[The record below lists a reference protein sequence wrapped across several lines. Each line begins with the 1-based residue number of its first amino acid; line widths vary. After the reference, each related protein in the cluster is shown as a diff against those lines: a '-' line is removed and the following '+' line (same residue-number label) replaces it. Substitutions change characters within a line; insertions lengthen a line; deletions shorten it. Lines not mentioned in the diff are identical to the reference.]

1 MFMLWLRSGWRGT
14 GVERLSGAL
23 DAVRKFMG
31 KPWVRW
37 LVLGLFVV
45 QAVTLV
51 FVVNIGTPPDEQNNI
66 DFIQYYAQHSLSPVF
81 DHQAPTYSLGDKTR
95 EVDYLYHYGM
105 SLVVRVLPFSSSTDY
120 RIIRLF
126 SVVFAVLSFVVLA
139 RVLKRLGTSAAVITV
154 CLLVIT
160 NLPMVLLLGS
170 AINNDVMVWLGM
182 GLGLLLILRLSEKAG
197 LLDMVWLL
205 ALCCL
210 GGLVKRT
217 LLPFCLLFGIWGL
230 LIGLRHWRVL
240 VAQIRPLKWPLLAVA
255 IVAIVGLG
263 LFTERVGGNLVRYG
277 SVQVSC
283 EQVDGESACY
293 NFWTNVRARS
303 LANLPSEKMLPLPF
317 FVVRWFSDSF
327 FNIVDIQTQYWKHVV
342 RPARLLT
349 PLLAAVLVVGLAYGA
364 FYEKQRFR
372 HDAVS
377 RHRVYVMAVAFTY
390 IFVQLAVN
398 FGTYRHY
405 KVYGIALNGR
415 YIIPSLLPLIGM
427 AGLYWSHLL
436 KHHVR
441 LLTLLAICLVVFTI
455 GGSGLLMMLRNS
467 QLYAG

>member
-1 MFMLWLRSGWRGT
+1 M
-14 GVERLSGAL
+14 VRLAKAL
-23 DAVRKFMG
+23 TAIRIYAG
-31 KPWVRW
+31 KSLARW

-66 DFIQYYAQHSLSPVF
+66 DFIQYYAHHSVSPIF
-81 DHQAPTYSLGDKTR
+81 KHQTPTYSLGDKTR

-105 SLVVRVLPFSSSTDY
+105 SLVARALPFDQTNEDKA
-120 RIIRLF
+120 IRLF
-126 SVVFAVLSFVVLA
+126 SVAFAVLSFVVLA
-139 RVLKRLGTSAAVITV
+139 KVLKRLGASAAAITT

-182 GLGLLLILRLSEKAG
+182 GLGLLLILRLSEKPT

-217 LLPFCLLFGIWGL
+217 LLPFCLGFGIWGL
-230 LIGLRHWRVL
+230 VIAVRHWRML
-240 VAQIRPLKWPLLAVA
+240 AGQIRSLKWQFAVAA

-263 LFTERVGGNLVRYG
+263 LFVERVGGNLVRYG

-283 EQVDGESACY
+283 EQVDGEAACFG
-293 NFWTNVRARS
+293 FWTNVRARS
-303 LANLPSEKMLPLPF
+303 LAQLPAEKPIPAPF
-317 FVVRWFSDSF
+317 FVVRWFSDTF
-327 FNIVDIQTQYWKHVV
+327 FNIVDIQTQYWKHLV
-342 RPARLLT
+342 RPARVLT
-349 PLLAAVLVVGLAYGA
+349 PLLAFVLVVGLAYGA
-364 FYEKQRFR
+364 WYEKQRFK
-372 HDAVS
+372 HDVTS
-377 RHRVYVMAVAFTY
+377 RHRVYVGGIALAY

-398 FGTYRHY
+398 YSTYRHY

-415 YIIPSLLPLIGM
+415 YIIPSLLPLIGL
-427 AGLYWSHLL
+427 AGLYWSRLL
-436 KHHVR
+436 KGHPR
-441 LLTLLAICLVVFTI
+441 LLVLLAIGLVVGTI
-455 GGSGLLMMLRNS
+455 CGSGLLMMLRNS